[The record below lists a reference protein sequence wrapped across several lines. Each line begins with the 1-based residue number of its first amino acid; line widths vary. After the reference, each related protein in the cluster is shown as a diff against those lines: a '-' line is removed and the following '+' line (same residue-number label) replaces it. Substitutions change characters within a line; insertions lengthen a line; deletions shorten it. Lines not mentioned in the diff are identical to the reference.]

1 MTTSSVLDK
10 ADDALD
16 RAAFVTSLKN
26 HIKAI
31 ALLDDVVLPAPRVI
45 AVDAPWGSGKTWIA
59 HALSTELA
67 GDTATNPVAFID
79 AFRHDHHPQVF
90 PIIASAVMESLK
102 PNGERKKKWL
112 SAAGSVLAGVASVAI
127 KEGAS
132 AALQFVNMDPSITSK
147 LDDAKTKAIEGT
159 SKFGEKQVEALFKR
173 YSETQATQDKF
184 MSAMSSI
191 TKDLPQPFVV
201 IIDELD
207 RCRPSFALEVLEQI
221 KHLFAAKNVVFVLFW
236 NSKSIH
242 ESIRHTYGQ
251 GTEAES
257 YLSKFVALSIPV
269 PNPTP
274 LSASSYGLFSGF
286 VAHELRRLGAIPSSD
301 MFPTAISQLGEALN
315 ATLRDIQK
323 VVSAVATGLA
333 TKTLTQASPIDF
345 TYVTLLRTLSHSRYN
360 DVKQL
365 KPESLKIE
373 AALLKPFVD
382 KMPSCKQM
390 WATLLYLS
398 DRQFYRRRQTESYS
412 SENCSEEQL
421 QVLQLSHLNER
432 GSSADWLV
440 QAMKVLED
448 QLINRRA

>member
-1 MTTSSVLDK
+1 VTTSSVLDK

-16 RAAFVTSLKN
+16 RTAFVASLKN

-31 ALLDDVVLPAPRVI
+31 ARLDDVVLPAPRVI
-45 AVDAPWGSGKTWIA
+45 AVDAPWGSGKSWIA
-59 HALSTELA
+59 HALDAELK
-67 GDTATNPVAFID
+67 GDAPTNPVAFID

-90 PIIASAVMESLK
+90 PIIASAVMEALK
-102 PNGERKKKWL
+102 PKGERKKKWL

-132 AALQFVNMDPSITSK
+132 AVLETVNVDPSITGK
-147 LDDAKTKAIEGT
+147 FEDAKNKAIEGT

-184 MSAMSSI
+184 MGAMSAI

-221 KHLFAAKNVVFVLFW
+221 KHLFAATNVVFVLFW
-236 NSKSIH
+236 NSRSIH
-242 ESIRHTYGQ
+242 ESIRHTYGR

-274 LSASSYGLFSGF
+274 PSASSYGLFSGF
-286 VAHELRRLGAIPSSD
+286 VAHELRRLGANPSID
-301 MFPTAISQLGEALN
+301 TFPIAISQLGEALN

-333 TKTLTQASPIDF
+333 TKTLTHASPIDF
-345 TYVTLLRTLSHSRYN
+345 TYMTLLRTLSHSRYN
-360 DVKQL
+360 DVRDL
-365 KPESLKIE
+365 KPESLKLE
-373 AALLKPFVD
+373 AALLKPVVD
-382 KMPSCKQM
+382 RMPSCKQM
-390 WATLLYLS
+390 WATLLYRS
-398 DRQFYRRRQTESYS
+398 DYQFYRRKQTEGYS
-412 SENCSEEQL
+412 SDNCSEEQL
-421 QVLQLSHLNER
+421 QVLQSLHLGSS
-432 GSSADWLV
+432 GSSADWLTE
-440 QAMKVLED
+440 AMKVLED